1 MLHFLLHACFGA
13 CYAHTAGA
21 DEWDDLDDGD
31 QSCLNACG
39 VVFFLVALAG
49 YSALLVVVGGTAVV
63 ILGALLPCSVV
74 ILAPCS
80 VDATISL
87 AFHAYKLR
95 QASAKAAQQSGGAGG
110 AKA

>member
-13 CYAHTAGA
+13 CYATSCCTTFKHAGPA
-21 DEWDDLDDGD
+21 P
-31 QSCLNACG
+31 SCLNACG

-49 YSALLVVVGGTAVV
+49 YSALLVVVQGGTALV
-63 ILGALLPCSVV
+63 ILGALL
-74 ILAPCS
+74 A

-87 AFHAYKLR
+87 GFHAYKLR

-110 AKA
+110 AQA

>member
-13 CYAHTAGA
+13 CYARTAGA

-49 YSALLVVVGGTAVV
+49 YSALLVVVQGGTALV
-63 ILGALLPCSVV
+63 ILGALL
-74 ILAPCS
+74 A
-80 VDATISL
+80 VDAAISL
-87 AFHAYKLR
+87 GFHAYKLR

-110 AKA
+110 AQA